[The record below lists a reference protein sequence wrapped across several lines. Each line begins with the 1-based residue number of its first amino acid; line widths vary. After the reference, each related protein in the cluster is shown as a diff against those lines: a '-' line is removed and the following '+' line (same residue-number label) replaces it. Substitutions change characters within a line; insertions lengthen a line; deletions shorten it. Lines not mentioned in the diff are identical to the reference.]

1 MLPEPVNDL
10 RSFFVASCH
19 VTLLTS
25 NEHSSHMFAR
35 SSNTYRQSGH
45 QHTYIYI
52 INEIESVQRTF
63 TERLPG
69 LDQFTYAERLHHL
82 KLQSLEHRRLL
93 SDLILCFKIV
103 RGFSS
108 ITINDMFIP
117 STNLFLRGH
126 SFRLE
131 IPLAKCNIRNH
142 FFACRVIRIW
152 NSLPDAVVSAPTVQS
167 FKVLI
172 KKIDLS

>member
-10 RSFFVASCH
+10 RSFFEASCH

-25 NEHSSHMFAR
+25 NEHSSHMLAR
-35 SSNTYRQSGH
+35 SSNSYRQSGH
-45 QHTYIYI
+45 HNTYIYV

-69 LDQFTYAERLHHL
+69 LDQLTYADRLHHL

-93 SDLILCFKIV
+93 SDLILCFKNV

-108 ITINDMFIP
+108 ITIILNMFFP

-142 FFACRVIRIW
+142 FSHAE
-152 NSLPDAVVSAPTVQS
+152 
-167 FKVLI
+167 
-172 KKIDLS
+172 

>member
-1 MLPEPVNDL
+1 MKDEQAIYSKNQKQRMKRIFELS
-10 RSFFVASCH
+10 SF
-19 VTLLTS
+19 
-25 NEHSSHMFAR
+25 MFAR
-35 SSNTYRQSGH
+35 SSNTYRQSGWSPS
-45 QHTYIYI
+45 YIHL

-63 TERLPG
+63 TKRLPG
-69 LDQFTYAERLHHL
+69 LDQLTYADRLHHL

-93 SDLILCFKIV
+93 SDLVLCFKIV

-142 FFACRVIRIW
+142 FFHAE
-152 NSLPDAVVSAPTVQS
+152 
-167 FKVLI
+167 
-172 KKIDLS
+172 